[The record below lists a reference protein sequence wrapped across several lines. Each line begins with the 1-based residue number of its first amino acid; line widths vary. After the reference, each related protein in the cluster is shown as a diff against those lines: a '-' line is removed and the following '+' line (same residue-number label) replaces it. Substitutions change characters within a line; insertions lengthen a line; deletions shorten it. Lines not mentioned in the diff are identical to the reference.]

1 MTNKLQGEPKDAQRS
16 NKGERGVF
24 RSIKVYPLEPNDKRL
39 NYEPPTDL
47 LSKLSLVSEV
57 KKPAKL
63 PSKLT
68 SLPFFSA
75 AAYSLFCLTAASSSP
90 LCRLLSTV
98 EVEAEAWR
106 VCGKYGVNSTGLFL
120 SFFSSDQFLP
130 RFLSKV

>member
-63 PSKLT
+63 PSKLKLKLKHGGSAANMVST
-68 SLPFFSA
+68 APVSFSA
-75 AAYSLFCLTAASSSP
+75 SFPPINFFQDFCQRA
-90 LCRLLSTV
+90 RLVIPAIGFSIGFKWIDSTL
-98 EVEAEAWR
+98 
-106 VCGKYGVNSTGLFL
+106 GVYT
-120 SFFSSDQFLP
+120 
-130 RFLSKV
+130 

>member
-1 MTNKLQGEPKDAQRS
+1 MKGLSASPSKQRS

-63 PSKLT
+63 PSKVQPI
-68 SLPFFSA
+68 S
-75 AAYSLFCLTAASSSP
+75 
-90 LCRLLSTV
+90 
-98 EVEAEAWR
+98 
-106 VCGKYGVNSTGLFL
+106 
-120 SFFSSDQFLP
+120 
-130 RFLSKV
+130 